1 MAPGLEIPAKI
12 KDVLA
17 ANPQGLSIT
26 DIVQKT
32 KINRNT
38 AGRYLDKLLVSGQV
52 EMRHFGMAKIYAL
65 AHRVPVSAVLSISSE
80 YIMQLSGSLRIVFIN
95 EAFAQLLGTPA
106 SELTGK
112 NIEYTPFVTVFDDT
126 YDRFIGQ
133 VKAGLEGTE
142 WTGELAP
149 AHLGRIFSCRI
160 APTALDNGQKGV
172 SVILEDITEK
182 KQADERLQESEQRY
196 RILAENSNDLIF
208 MIGSNDRVEYVNTF
222 AAGMLNKKPADLIGR
237 VRNELF
243 PEPVASRQKE
253 RLDQV
258 FTSGLPTSDESPLP
272 LHGELRW
279 YDNCLMPI
287 FDREGR
293 VRSVFGVSRDI
304 TKSRQAH
311 EALAIS
317 EEKFRR
323 IFEDGPLGMSIIGPD
338 KRFTMVNRRFCDM
351 LGYTKEELL
360 GRSFAEVTHPSCVGT
375 NRENYDRLC
384 AGKIPCIHEEKQYI
398 KKDRAPLWVSVT
410 VTPLRDSHGQ
420 VISTL
425 SIVEDITERK
435 KAEARL
441 VESEKRFRDFG
452 DLLPQ
457 SVWECDGAGNLTF
470 ANQYSF
476 TMYRYAPAD
485 MEKGLSIWQMMS
497 EADRPWLLALVQ
509 EAMTKPREQFPAM
522 VEYMALRSDGSTFPI
537 RIYLSPVIRGD
548 RIDGMRGIGID
559 LTRERQA
566 EEALRETGTKFQA
579 IFDSTFQFTALLAP
593 DGTVIEV
600 NQTALSYIGKKREEC
615 TGRPFWETG
624 WWQDDHGRGERLRD
638 ALGRAAAGSFVR
650 YEETLKGAGWDDLI
664 VDFSLK
670 PVRGPDG
677 NVQLII
683 AEARDITGRRRTE
696 DLLKESEEKFRRVF
710 EDGPLGMAIVSPEH
724 RFVSVNRRCLEIFGY
739 TEAEMLA
746 KTIDDVSLPDQQSDD
761 AVGMQKIYEG
771 TSTQYR
777 TKKRYIRKDGS
788 VILASLTVSPL
799 KDGTGKITSTLGLVE
814 EIPGQENAG
823 TGIKN

>member
-12 KDVLA
+12 KDALA

-80 YIMQLSGSLRIVFIN
+80 YIVQLSGSLRIVFAN
-95 EAFAQLLGTPA
+95 EAFAQLLGIPA
-106 SELTGK
+106 AELTGK

-126 YDRFIGQ
+126 CDRFIGHIQ
-133 VKAGLEGTE
+133 AGLEGTE

-149 AHLGRIFSCRI
+149 AHLSRIFSCRI

-208 MIGSNDRVEYVNTF
+208 MIGRDDRVEFVNTF
-222 AAGMLNKKPADLIGR
+222 AAGTLNKKPEDLIGR
-237 VRNELF
+237 VRSELF
-243 PEPVASRQKE
+243 PEPAASRQKE
-253 RLDQV
+253 MLDRV
-258 FTSGLPTSDESPLP
+258 FETGTPASNESPLP
-272 LHGELRW
+272 LHGELHW
-279 YDNCLMPI
+279 YDHGLTPV
-287 FDREGR
+287 FDRGGN

-304 TKSRQAH
+304 TKNRQAH
-311 EALAIS
+311 EALMIS

-338 KRFTMVNRRFCDM
+338 MCFTLVNRRLCEM

-360 GRSFAEVTHPSCVGT
+360 GRSFVEVTHPSCVST
-375 NRENYDRLC
+375 NQENFARLYS
-384 AGKIPCIHEEKQYI
+384 GKIPGIHEEKLYL
-398 KKDRAPLWVSVT
+398 KKDRTPLWVSGT
-410 VTPLRDSHGQ
+410 VTPLRDGHGQ
-420 VISTL
+420 VISTI
-425 SIVEDITERK
+425 SIVEDIEERK
-435 KAEARL
+435 KAEAQL
-441 VESEKRFRDFG
+441 VESERRFRDFA

-457 SVWECDGAGNLTF
+457 SVWECDSSGNLTF
-470 ANQYSF
+470 ANQSSF

-485 MEKGLSIWQMMS
+485 LERGLSIWQMMS
-497 EADRPWLLALVQ
+497 PADRPWILALVK
-509 EAMTKPREQFPAM
+509 EAMTKPSAQFPSM

-537 RIYLSPVIRGD
+537 RIYLSPVMRED
-548 RIDGMRGIGID
+548 RIAGMRGIGID
-559 LTRERQA
+559 LTKERQA
-566 EEALRETGTKFQA
+566 EEALKETGAKFQA

-593 DGTVIEV
+593 DGTVLEV
-600 NQTALSYIGKKREEC
+600 NRTALAFIGKNREEC
-615 TGRPFWETG
+615 IGRPFWETG
-624 WWQDDHGRGERLRD
+624 WWQDDPGRVQRLRD
-638 ALGRAAAGSFVR
+638 AMGRASAGLFVR
-650 YEETLKGAGWDDLI
+650 YEETLQGAGWDDLV

-677 NVQLII
+677 IVKLII
-683 AEARDITGRRRTE
+683 AEARDITGRRHTE
-696 DLLKESEEKFRRVF
+696 DLLKASEEKFRRVF
-710 EDGPLGMAIVSPEH
+710 EDGPLGMAIVNPDG
-724 RFVSVNRRCLEIFGY
+724 RFVSVNRRCQEIFGY
-739 TEAEMLA
+739 SEAEMLT
-746 KTIDDVSLPDQQSDD
+746 KTIDEVTFPEQYSED
-761 AVGMQKIYEG
+761 AVEMQKIYEG
-771 TSTQYR
+771 TITQYS

-799 KDGTGKITSTLGLVE
+799 RDGTGKITSTIGLVE
-814 EIPGQENAG
+814 EIPGS
-823 TGIKN
+823 